1 MCETCVRI
9 DLEVLYSL
17 THVANLLDESP
28 GLNSR
33 DIFVLADDI
42 HGDVPLHT
50 QGFRRSEEVVRDI
63 DKHCAIFLFVFSHLR
78 NCGCSLTTQDE
89 ILSLLRWF
97 LKRNKNSSC
106 IRLPVKVHFWTRIYS
121 TCQQK
126 LILYIPHLCKKVNRM
141 HKKQPQMRLFQ
152 NDFRGYMTSSH
163 KKECGSTH
171 YISRVVSLL
180 FLCGPEDFA
189 LLAPAQRLL
198 RLAGRE
204 VSQLLHQWSPFLLMY
219 LAIR

>member
-1 MCETCVRI
+1 MTFMAVCHFILRASAVAKRSSETSINIVLSSCSCSLIRRI
-9 DLEVLYSL
+9 A
-17 THVANLLDESP
+17 T
-28 GLNSR
+28 R
-33 DIFVLADDI
+33 
-42 HGDVPLHT
+42 
-50 QGFRRSEEVVRDI
+50 
-63 DKHCAIFLFVFSHLR
+63 
-78 NCGCSLTTQDE
+78 CSLTTQDE

-126 LILYIPHLCKKVNRM
+126 LLLFIPHLCKKVNRIY
-141 HKKQPQMRLFQ
+141 KKQPQMRLFQ

-171 YISRVVSLL
+171 HISRVVSLL
-180 FLCGPEDFA
+180 SLCGPEGFA
-189 LLAPAQRLL
+189 LLAPAQWLL

-204 VSQLLHQWSPFLLMY
+204 VS
-219 LAIR
+219 

>member
-1 MCETCVRI
+1 MAMFHSILRASAVAKRSSETSINIVLSSCSCSLIRRI
-9 DLEVLYSL
+9 ATY
-17 THVANLLDESP
+17 
-28 GLNSR
+28 
-33 DIFVLADDI
+33 
-42 HGDVPLHT
+42 
-50 QGFRRSEEVVRDI
+50 
-63 DKHCAIFLFVFSHLR
+63 
-78 NCGCSLTTQDE
+78 CSLTTQDE

-126 LILYIPHLCKKVNRM
+126 LLSLISHLCKKVNRM

-171 YISRVVSLL
+171 HISRVVSLL
-180 FLCGPEDFA
+180 SLCSPEDFA
-189 LLAPAQRLL
+189 LLASAQRLL

-204 VSQLLHQWSPFLLMY
+204 VS
-219 LAIR
+219 